1 MRHLT
6 VMAQR
11 TSRPIRV
18 LLLLGNWTGGGAE
31 RVAVHLMKRL
41 PPHWD
46 VHLGLLHAG
55 TAWLEELDPA
65 RVHMAPQ
72 AARRF
77 RYDRPNTELF
87 DCTTLLNGAL
97 HGPRALR
104 QMIRAIA
111 PDVVVSFLKGT
122 AILTWLALAGLRK
135 RPGWIAREGNNIF
148 ATAAQES
155 PNRLVRTVSLGLTGM
170 AYRRADAVLTNA
182 RIMAA
187 DLTSRLRLD
196 PARVHTIPNPV
207 DAQRIAAAAAQP
219 LSQAPPRPFLLAV
232 GRLEPQKDHETLLAA
247 FAASEARHTHELV
260 ILGQGSREAQLRAM
274 AAALGVAD
282 RLSLVGFL
290 ANPHAWMAQ
299 ADLFVMPS
307 RWEGFPNAAAEAAAA
322 GAPLLLADCPYGPRE
337 MIAPGISGTLFPVG
351 DRGALAGEIDRL
363 LADPALRA
371 RHRAAARQR
380 VRRFGIERIV
390 ARYAELI
397 AAVAEPQM
405 AQVEAEALTL
415 ARA

>member
-31 RVAVHLMKRL
+31 RVAVHLMNRL

-65 RVHMAPQ
+65 RVHIAPQ

-97 HGPRALR
+97 HGPPALR

-187 DLTSRLRLD
+187 DLT
-196 PARVHTIPNPV
+196 
-207 DAQRIAAAAAQP
+207 
-219 LSQAPPRPFLLAV
+219 
-232 GRLEPQKDHETLLAA
+232 
-247 FAASEARHTHELV
+247 
-260 ILGQGSREAQLRAM
+260 
-274 AAALGVAD
+274 
-282 RLSLVGFL
+282 
-290 ANPHAWMAQ
+290 
-299 ADLFVMPS
+299 
-307 RWEGFPNAAAEAAAA
+307 
-322 GAPLLLADCPYGPRE
+322 
-337 MIAPGISGTLFPVG
+337 
-351 DRGALAGEIDRL
+351 
-363 LADPALRA
+363 
-371 RHRAAARQR
+371 
-380 VRRFGIERIV
+380 
-390 ARYAELI
+390 
-397 AAVAEPQM
+397 
-405 AQVEAEALTL
+405 
-415 ARA
+415 